1 MSEFNFDKLKNL
13 EIPDSWVDGALNVPP
28 ESEKAPVVFVNFTRS
43 FAAVAS
49 LVLVCSLSLL
59 LFFLT
64 DDNATPPIDKK
75 VPTSETSVTSTES
88 FDTNNST
95 ENTEKE
101 LATPF
106 DKVKD
111 FIHNLFIKPTQ
122 KPSSSAEKDEEPTG
136 STHPSKPSEETKN
149 DEENSS
155 STTLPS
161 TSIETQSV
169 ATEPQEPTQE
179 VQTQPPTQEPT
190 EKPDVNPT
198 EVHTQPP
205 TQKPTQKP
213 TQEPTMSINDFPDEP
228 FVIISSYPVSGWNS
242 TTEVVYCR
250 LYDANGNLVGDSDL
264 YSSQHLAKIDSQD
277 SKRVYV
283 SYDPQARGLAIPVG
297 EYSFC
302 FYNLLGTVLVQG
314 YIYVS

>member
-1 MSEFNFDKLKNL
+1 MREFNFDKLKNL
-13 EIPDSWVDGALNVPP
+13 EIPDSWVDGALNVP
-28 ESEKAPVVFVNFTRS
+28 SKREKSPIVFVSFTRS
-43 FAAVAS
+43 FASVAM

-59 LFFLT
+59 LFFLA
-64 DDNATPPIDKK
+64 DDNATPQIDQK
-75 VPTSETSVTSTES
+75 VPTSETLVKSTES
-88 FDTNNST
+88 YDTNDST

-101 LATPF
+101 LSTPF
-106 DKVKD
+106 RRVKD
-111 FIHNLFIKPTQ
+111 FIYNLFVKPNQ
-122 KPSSSAEKDEEPTG
+122 KPSSPTEKDKETLG
-136 STHPSKPSEETKN
+136 SVQPSKPSEETRN
-149 DEENSS
+149 EEVSS

-169 ATEPQEPTQE
+169 ATEPQEPTHQ
-179 VQTQPPTQEPT
+179 VKPTQAPTIEPT
-190 EKPDVNPT
+190 EKPDVKPT
-198 EVHTQPP
+198 EVPTQPP

-213 TQEPTMSINDFPDEP
+213 TQEPTTGVENFPDEP
-228 FVIISSYPVSGWNS
+228 FIIISSYPVSGWNS

-250 LYDANGNLVGDSDL
+250 LYDASGNLVGDSDL

-283 SYDPQARGLAIPVG
+283 SYDPQARGLMIPVG

-314 YIYVS
+314 YIYIS

>member
-1 MSEFNFDKLKNL
+1 MREFNFDKLKNL
-13 EIPDSWVDGALNVPP
+13 EIPDSWVDGALHVPP
-28 ESEKAPVVFVNFTRS
+28 KSEKSPVVFVNFTRS
-43 FAAVAS
+43 FAAVAM

-64 DDNATPPIDKK
+64 DDNATPQIDKK
-75 VPTSETSVTSTES
+75 VPTSETLVISTES
-88 FDTNNST
+88 SDTHNST

-101 LATPF
+101 PSTPF
-106 DKVKD
+106 DRVKD

-122 KPSSSAEKDEEPTG
+122 KPSLPTEKDKETLG
-136 STHPSKPSEETKN
+136 LVQPSKPSEETKN
-149 DEENSS
+149 EEESS

-161 TSIETQSV
+161 TSLETQSV
-169 ATEPQEPTQE
+169 ATEPQEPTHQ
-179 VQTQPPTQEPT
+179 VNPTQAPTIEPT
-190 EKPDVNPT
+190 EKPDVRPT
-198 EVHTQPP
+198 VVPTQPP

-213 TQEPTMSINDFPDEP
+213 TQEPTMGVDNFPDEP

-250 LYDANGNLVGDSDL
+250 LYDASGNLVGDSDL

-283 SYDPQARGLAIPVG
+283 SYDLQARGLMIPVG

-314 YIYVS
+314 YIYIS